1 MEAVIFHV
9 DMDAF
14 FASVEQADRPEYR
27 GKPVIIG
34 AAPGGRGVVSACSYE
49 AREYGVH
56 SAMPISEAYRRCP
69 RGIYLPVRMER
80 YQEVSAQIMA
90 RFEDFSPEI
99 QQISV
104 DEAFLDMTGT
114 ERLFGPPEETA
125 RRLKECIRTETGLN
139 ISIGIAPNKFL
150 AKIASDFDK
159 PDGLYRVLPGEE
171 EAFLDQ
177 LELKDLWG
185 IGSKTLERLREYGI
199 TSVAQLRDLSGET
212 LRGLFGRAAG
222 DYMYNAVRGIDPGIL
237 PRETKSRSVSGEH
250 TFAADTRDR
259 EAVHNVLLELSHEV
273 MFRLMKQELSG
284 RTVVLKLRYDDFSTS
299 TVRSSLRHPVHS
311 AEELYGIAR
320 ELLNQ
325 KWERSKAVRL
335 IGIGMAGVEPRQH
348 FRQGELFTDEQDR
361 KKRVEETVL
370 SIKSKGGKIQKASL
384 LHETRRPDKASGEA
398 GEGDYGPPSR
408 NDRGGKEQE

>member
-1 MEAVIFHV
+1 
-9 DMDAF
+9 
-14 FASVEQADRPEYR
+14 
-27 GKPVIIG
+27 
-34 AAPGGRGVVSACSYE
+34 
-49 AREYGVH
+49 
-56 SAMPISEAYRRCP
+56 
-69 RGIYLPVRMER
+69 
-80 YQEVSAQIMA
+80 
-90 RFEDFSPEI
+90 
-99 QQISV
+99 
-104 DEAFLDMTGT
+104 
-114 ERLFGPPEETA
+114 
-125 RRLKECIRTETGLN
+125 
-139 ISIGIAPNKFL
+139 
-150 AKIASDFDK
+150 
-159 PDGLYRVLPGEE
+159 
-171 EAFLDQ
+171 
-177 LELKDLWG
+177 
-185 IGSKTLERLREYGI
+185 
-199 TSVAQLRDLSGET
+199 
-212 LRGLFGRAAG
+212 
-222 DYMYNAVRGIDPGIL
+222 MYNAVRGIDPGIL

-250 TFAADTRDR
+250 TFAVDTRDR